1 MTDLVEAAAR
11 ATCARQL
18 YATVWDTLN
27 DGSQDSYRAAAR
39 AALLAALEAVDVE
52 EVARA
57 LFATVVEHSGC
68 IAEEDWEEH
77 ERAMVCE
84 ARAVLAHLRKLVE
97 GADND

>member
-39 AALLAALEAVDVE
+39 AALLAALEAVEVE
-52 EVARA
+52 EVAVA
-57 LFATVVEHSGC
+57 IHTQGYIVE
-68 IAEEDWEEH
+68 
-77 ERAMVCE
+77 
-84 ARAVLAHLRKLVE
+84 AVLAHLRKLVE
-97 GADND
+97 EGE